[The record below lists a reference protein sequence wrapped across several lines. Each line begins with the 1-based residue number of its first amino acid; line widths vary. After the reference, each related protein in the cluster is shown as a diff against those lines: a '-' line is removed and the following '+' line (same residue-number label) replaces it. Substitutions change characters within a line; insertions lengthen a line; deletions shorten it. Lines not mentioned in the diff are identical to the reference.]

1 MWAEGHFHI
10 RARCVNFPW
19 ITQGITSHAGEG
31 KPPSRETSQLFHFAT
46 RSFFPCLYCLL
57 FSLHFHQPGVTWK
70 AAVRNRREAAEAGL
84 PSEDALHECDWV
96 QELTKCIGQVHSAH
110 CYRLLMQPPE
120 TRQCGAPLN
129 PITHSSRKCTQS
141 RHGLP
146 SIVYS
151 PFMFLSACGRLTA
164 GLAVTVH
171 GAGKCDRGGCVKF
184 LSRGTRLH
192 ISPSFSG
199 RRG

>member
-84 PSEDALHECDWV
+84 PSEDALLECDWV

-120 TRQCGAPLN
+120 TRRCGAAQSHNTLVPQVHAKQTRSAVNCLLSLYVPL
-129 PITHSSRKCTQS
+129 
-141 RHGLP
+141 
-146 SIVYS
+146 
-151 PFMFLSACGRLTA
+151 RLWTSDCRT
-164 GLAVTVH
+164 GSH
-171 GAGKCDRGGCVKF
+171 GAWSGKMR
-184 LSRGTRLH
+184 
-192 ISPSFSG
+192 
-199 RRG
+199 

>member
-46 RSFFPCLYCLL
+46 RSFFPCLCCLL

-84 PSEDALHECDWV
+84 PSEDALHECDRV
-96 QELTKCIGQVHSAH
+96 RGVNQVNRAGAFSPLLSAFN
-110 CYRLLMQPPE
+110 R
-120 TRQCGAPLN
+120 TRRCGA
-129 PITHSSRKCTQS
+129 TQS
-141 RHGLP
+141 HNALFPQAHARP
-146 SIVYS
+146 TR
-151 PFMFLSACGRLTA
+151 SAVDCPRSLYVPRRLWTSDCGT
-164 GLAVTVH
+164 GSH
-171 GAGKCDRGGCVKF
+171 GAPSGKMR
-184 LSRGTRLH
+184 
-192 ISPSFSG
+192 
-199 RRG
+199 